1 MPSAT
6 TAVTPATSRRFIVYL
21 LLFAMTLINYF
32 DRTVLAIA
40 MPVLISTFALSPVA
54 VGYLLSSFIWSYA
67 PCQVP
72 AGLLLDRWGTRRTAA
87 RCIGFWSAATA
98 LAAASSSYGFL
109 FFTRLLLGIGE
120 SPTFPLTA
128 RAIREWAPVGE
139 RALAFSISGSGPA
152 FGTAVSAVT
161 VAWLVGTV
169 GWRMSFV
176 ISGALGFVWVAVWLA
191 LFRDPEQAGWLPAEE
206 RRMILA
212 ERAPGG
218 TSETHGMRLREL
230 LSYQTMWGLFLVQGC
245 VNYTQYLLLTW
256 LPTYLVHTR
265 HLNIMHSGVQTGI
278 CYAGAMVLT
287 LIFGRACDAMLT
299 PEAVRAGK
307 RRWAIV
313 VLALG
318 AAVLVLVPFTGPQ
331 WLMLAEITVSLAC
344 VQSVFVNTYSL
355 TNDLLH
361 AGKSIGAAIGWVQF
375 GGNIFG
381 LAAPIAT
388 GYIVAATGS
397 FTSAFVLAG
406 ALSILG
412 AAFTLTMTR
421 RPVGAPVG
429 APSGASV
436 VA

>member
-1 MPSAT
+1 MSSTRAAAGQAP
-6 TAVTPATSRRFIVYL
+6 TSRRYVIYL
-21 LLFAMTLINYF
+21 LLFCMTLINYF

-40 MPVLISTFALSPVA
+40 MPVLISTFALTPVA

-67 PCQVP
+67 PCQLP
-72 AGLLLDRWGTRRTAA
+72 AGLVLDRWGTRRTAA
-87 RCIGFWSAATA
+87 RCIGFWSAATM
-98 LAAASSSYGFL
+98 LASVSWSFGFL

-120 SPTFPLTA
+120 SPTFPLAA
-128 RAIREWAPVGE
+128 RAIREWAPVRE

-152 FGTAVSAVT
+152 FGTAISAVT
-161 VAWLVGTV
+161 VGWLVSAV
-169 GWRMSFV
+169 GWRFSFV

-191 LFRDPEQAGWLPAEE
+191 WFRDPEEASWLPLAE

-218 TSETHGMRLREL
+218 TTATHGMPLKEL

-245 VNYTQYLLLTW
+245 VNYTQYLFLTW
-256 LPTYLVHTR
+256 LPTYLVQTR
-265 HLNIMHSGVQTGI
+265 HLNILHSGFQTGI

-287 LIFGRACDAMLT
+287 LIFGWICDRLLT

-307 RRWAIV
+307 RRWAV
-313 VLALG
+313 VILAFG
-318 AAVLVLVPFTGPQ
+318 AAVMIFAPFTPSEP
-331 WLMLAEITVSLAC
+331 LLLTEITISLAC

-388 GYIVAATGS
+388 GYIIAATGS
-397 FTSAFVLAG
+397 FTSAFVVAG
-406 ALSILG
+406 VLLVVG
-412 AAFTLTMTR
+412 AAIALTMTR
-421 RPVGAPVG
+421 RPVGAP
-429 APSGASV
+429 ATA
-436 VA
+436 